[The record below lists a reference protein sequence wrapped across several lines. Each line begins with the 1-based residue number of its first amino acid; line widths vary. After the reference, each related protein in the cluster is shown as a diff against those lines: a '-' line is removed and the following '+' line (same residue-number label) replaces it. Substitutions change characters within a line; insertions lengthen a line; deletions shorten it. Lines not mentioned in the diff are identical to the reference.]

1 VFNIGP
7 LELVVLAFVGIVV
20 LGPDRIPGLA
30 KDAARLIR
38 ALREVATGAR
48 TQLRDELGPEFADLD
63 LRSLNPRTAITQALL
78 GDDLAPGAS
87 GKSVWQRALLGDP
100 TDAAASAPAAGGG
113 SGGAGGEIKPVNHP
127 SDRAADRP
135 LGRSEPAPYD
145 ADAT

>member
-7 LELVVLAFVGIVV
+7 LELVVLAFVGIIV

-78 GDDLAPGAS
+78 GDDFAPGTS
-87 GKSVWQRALLGDP
+87 GKSVWQRALLGDS
-100 TDAAASAPAAGGG
+100 TDAAGGDTAGAA
-113 SGGAGGEIKPVNHP
+113 GEIKPVNHP

>member
-20 LGPDRIPGLA
+20 LGPERIPDLA
-30 KDAARLIR
+30 RDAARLIR

-78 GDDLAPGAS
+78 GDDAAAS
-87 GKSVWQRALLGDP
+87 GKNAWHRVLLGDANATETP
-100 TDAAASAPAAGGG
+100 GAASTAPAAPPT
-113 SGGAGGEIKPVNHP
+113 APRTVDP
-127 SDRAADRP
+127 P
-135 LGRSEPAPYD
+135 LGRNEAAPFD